1 MINQGSQILKGS
13 EYDNFRDIIVKLIL
27 GGINMD
33 YNQKKIEGTS
43 DGKQDKD
50 IENTSDEKLDKFK
63 EIGARRV
70 AAACKAIQLIGNLS
84 NKGAYHYE
92 EKHLQQIFAALDKEV
107 VDMKAKF
114 QPDKEEKSSFSFNE

>member
-1 MINQGSQILKGS
+1 
-13 EYDNFRDIIVKLIL
+13 
-27 GGINMD
+27 MD

-43 DGKQDKD
+43 EGNQDQD
-50 IENTSDEKLDKFK
+50 IENIGNTSDEKLDKFK

-92 EKHLQQIFAALDKEV
+92 KKHLQQIFDALDKEV
-107 VDMKAKF
+107 AEMKAKF
-114 QPDKEEKSSFSFNE
+114 QPAKEEKNSFSFNE